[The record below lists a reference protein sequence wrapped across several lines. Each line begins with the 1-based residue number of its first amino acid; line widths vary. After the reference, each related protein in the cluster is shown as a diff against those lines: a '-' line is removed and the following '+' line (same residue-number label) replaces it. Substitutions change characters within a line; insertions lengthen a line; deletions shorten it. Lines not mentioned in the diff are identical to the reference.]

1 MSKTRA
7 NLSFK
12 TIGTGV
18 LVAVLVAGSP
28 VQARGIFDKVKSIF
42 GASGGSDKVMDVAK
56 GALSNDDMVAGLK
69 EALRVGA
76 GNVVDQLGKSDG
88 FWKDEAI
95 QIALPGPLQKVD
107 KTLSKFGLG
116 SLTDGVKEKMNR
128 AAEAA
133 VPEAKELFMNAVSE
147 MSITDAAN
155 ILRGPDDAATQ
166 YFRGR
171 MGEDLRTRMRPI
183 VSSSIDQVGAFDAAQ
198 GAVSKLPFGGSVP
211 NLEEEVSNHVLD
223 GAVDGIFYYLAKEEA
238 AIRENPAARTTDI
251 LKKVFK

>member
-1 MSKTRA
+1 MAKADIKMT
-7 NLSFK
+7 FK
-12 TIGTGV
+12 TVGAGV
-18 LVAVLVAGSP
+18 LVAALVAVSP

-42 GASGGSDKVMDVAK
+42 GSSGAADVAA

-69 EALRVGA
+69 DALRVGA
-76 GNVVDQLGKSDG
+76 GNVVDQLGASDG

-95 QIALPGPLQKVD
+95 RIALPGPLQKVD
-107 KTLSKFGLG
+107 STLSKIGLG

-133 VPEAKELFMNAVSE
+133 VPEAKELFMNAVSD
-147 MSITDAAN
+147 MSISDAAG
-155 ILRGPDDAATQ
+155 ILTGPDDAATQ
-166 YFRGR
+166 YFKER
-171 MGEDLRTRMRPI
+171 MGGDLRDRMRPI
-183 VSSSIDQVGAFDAAQ
+183 VASSIDEVGAFDAAQ

-223 GAVDGIFYYLAKEEA
+223 GAVDGIFFYLAREEA